1 MINLKTIYFDC
12 FAGISGDMFLGAML
26 NLGLDRD
33 QFLKELGRIPLE
45 GYEID
50 INKDERN
57 SITGTKV
64 TITTSEHHPH
74 RHLSDICQIV
84 DSSSLGS
91 DLKEKIKKA
100 FRILAEAEGKVH
112 GCSPEEI
119 HFHEIGAV
127 DSIIDICGAFILA
140 EMASADRFVFSP
152 LNTGSGT
159 VECAH
164 GTMPVPAPAT
174 ALLLKDIPVFAKGDP
189 VERTTPTGALLA
201 RCLASS
207 FSSMPEG
214 IIKGTGTGIGTRKTD
229 LPNILRVFSL
239 ETEKDRSF
247 EGYQEEEAVVIETNI
262 DDMNPQDYES
272 VMELLFAGGA
282 MDVWITP
289 VTMKK
294 GRPAVTLSCLCS
306 KDKVYL
312 LSDTVIRHTTTLGV
326 RSYTVEKIM
335 LEHVIRNRDTTF
347 GKVRIKE
354 GYLGEELVKRSLEY
368 DDIKRISKERGI
380 PQNSLREKIRSEI
393 SLDKISDRT

>member
-1 MINLKTIYFDC
+1 
-12 FAGISGDMFLGAML
+12 
-26 NLGLDRD
+26 
-33 QFLKELGRIPLE
+33 
-45 GYEID
+45 
-50 INKDERN
+50 
-57 SITGTKV
+57 
-64 TITTSEHHPH
+64 
-74 RHLSDICQIV
+74 
-84 DSSSLGS
+84 
-91 DLKEKIKKA
+91 
-100 FRILAEAEGKVH
+100 
-112 GCSPEEI
+112 
-119 HFHEIGAV
+119 
-127 DSIIDICGAFILA
+127 
-140 EMASADRFVFSP
+140 
-152 LNTGSGT
+152 
-159 VECAH
+159 
-164 GTMPVPAPAT
+164 MPVPAPAT

-201 RCLASS
+201 GCLASS

-214 IIKGTGTGIGTRKTD
+214 TIKASGTGIGTRKTD

-335 LEHVIRNRDTTF
+335 LEHVIKNMDTTF